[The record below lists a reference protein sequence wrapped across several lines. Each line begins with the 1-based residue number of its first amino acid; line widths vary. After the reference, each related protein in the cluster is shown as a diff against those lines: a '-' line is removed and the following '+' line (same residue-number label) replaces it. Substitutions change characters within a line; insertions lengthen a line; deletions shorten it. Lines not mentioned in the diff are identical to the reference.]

1 MPVLI
6 RATITHDGEL
16 SARAHNRV
24 MKGVMGDVGE
34 HWNKHI
40 KGRHFRSG
48 AATKYGYQ
56 PRTSAWVKRKSR
68 SPIAASDARLP
79 LIFTGTLKRQVLRSK
94 TIKAFPTRATVEL
107 QVPSYV
113 TSRPNPTGRGRN
125 RPNMGNEITAVTP
138 DEIHE
143 LDIVAEKSY
152 ERRIQ
157 IEMKNGRS
165 RKRITSSGVSG

>member
-6 RATITHDGEL
+6 RATITHDGEM

-48 AATKYGYQ
+48 AATKYGYK
-56 PRTSAWVKRKSR
+56 PRTNAWMRRKLR

-79 LIFTGTLKRQVLRSK
+79 LVFTGTLKRQVLRSRNV
-94 TIKAFPTRATVEL
+94 KAFPTRATVEM
-107 QVPSYV
+107 QVPQYV

-125 RPNMGNEITAVTP
+125 RPNMGQEITAITP

-152 ERRIQ
+152 ERRAIA
-157 IEMKNGRS
+157 ES
-165 RKRITSSGVSG
+165 RNNRTRRRITASGVS